1 VAIVFAEHFG
11 SVANLIGEW
20 NGALVRLD
28 SARNALST
36 KAAAATAALGFQ
48 ELGHQW
54 PIFFSAEQYA
64 HGQPAR
70 VDTLEFLWEGD
81 ALADPMTDDSV
92 QLDRP
97 RTDAEKVALPQLL
110 KQRCMETERW
120 GETRAFGTS
129 WQEVVKLQRELDD
142 KFLKIDLFTEL
153 SGTCSVH
160 PGKQVKV

>member
-70 VDTLEFLWEGD
+70 VDTLEFHWEGD
-81 ALADPMTDDSV
+81 ALVDPMTDDSV